1 MTAGG
6 QSWTA
11 GLFRD
16 HEIAERFSDDALFA
30 SFSRFERALI
40 SGLAKAGLITRED
53 AEDLID
59 QIADFEPD
67 GAAIVEAG
75 IRDGVPVPD
84 YIRQL
89 RAHVSGPAKG
99 MLHHGATSQDL
110 MDTATVEALVSVN
123 GILGQRIETL
133 LGQLSGLS
141 ARDGGNT
148 LQAIT
153 RMQPAIPF
161 QAADRIASWR
171 RPLQSLYDRMPA
183 LSEKIGL
190 LQLGGAVGDLQ
201 DLGDNAETVAGIMS
215 GELGLRWPGQSW
227 HTDRSPVLAQANWL
241 SELTGALGKIGQDVA
256 LMALRGHDDIQLV
269 GGGASS
275 AMPHKQNPVTA
286 ERLVA
291 LARYNATLL
300 AGMHHAQLHEMERSG
315 AAWMLEWMILP
326 QMCETAGVSLTA
338 ASALIDSIKEMGK
351 TA

>member
-40 SGLAKAGLITRED
+40 SGLAKSDLLAPGD
-53 AEDLID
+53 AKDLLD

-67 GAAIVEAG
+67 GAAIAEAG
-75 IRDGVPVPD
+75 IRDGVCVPE
-84 YIRQL
+84 YVRQL
-89 RAHVSGPAKG
+89 RAHVSGPAKT

-110 MDTATVEALVSVN
+110 MDTATVQALVSVN
-123 GILGQRIETL
+123 GILAKRLETL

-141 ARDGGNT
+141 ARQGGNT

-153 RMQPAIPF
+153 RMQAAIPF
-161 QAADRIASWR
+161 QTADRIATWR
-171 RPLQSLYDRMPA
+171 RPLQSLHDRMPA
-183 LSEKIGL
+183 LSEKTRL

-201 DLGDNAETVAGIMS
+201 ALGDNARTVAETIAD
-215 GELGLRWPGQSW
+215 ELGLRWPGHSW
-227 HTDRSPVLAQANWL
+227 HTDRSPVLVQANWL

-256 LMALRGHDDIQLV
+256 LMALRGYDDIQLS
-269 GGGASS
+269 GGGSSS
-275 AMPHKQNPVTA
+275 AMPHKQNPVAA

-291 LARYNATLL
+291 LARYNATLV
-300 AGMHHAQLHEMERSG
+300 AGMHQAQLHEMERSG
-315 AAWMLEWMILP
+315 AAWTLEWMILP

-338 ASALIDSIKEMGK
+338 ASALIETIKGMGK
-351 TA
+351 TT